1 MKDITKIVL
10 TGGPCAGKTT
20 ALVRIIE
27 HFTSMGYKVFTLPE
41 VPTMFNQ
48 AGVNYLTKNRALF
61 YEIEK
66 STLLLQMEM
75 EDKFMR
81 MAQQC
86 EKPVLIV
93 CDRGVMDISAYLS
106 TEMWHALLNDIGV
119 NVVKLRDAR
128 YDAVV
133 HMVTAANGAAEFYTT
148 ANNDSRTE
156 DVDQACMLDMKVVSA
171 WTGHPHI
178 RVVDNNVD
186 FEKKIH
192 NVLAEISNL
201 IGIPQPIELERKFVV
216 KIIDEIPGCAE
227 SEITQTYLMS
237 EPGTEIRLRKRG
249 SNGTYVY
256 VQTTKKKVS
265 STEYIETERQ
275 ITPQLYVQ
283 LLQQADP
290 KRQSIRKIR
299 KNFMWN
305 KRYYELDTYVSPSM
319 DLNILELD
327 GKCGSQEVELP
338 PFLKLVDDVT
348 GNTDYFSINIAL
360 KK

>member
-1 MKDITKIVL
+1 M
-10 TGGPCAGKTT
+10 
-20 ALVRIIE
+20 
-27 HFTSMGYKVFTLPE
+27 
-41 VPTMFNQ
+41 
-48 AGVNYLTKNRALF
+48 
-61 YEIEK
+61 
-66 STLLLQMEM
+66 
-75 EDKFMR
+75 
-81 MAQQC
+81 
-86 EKPVLIV
+86 
-93 CDRGVMDISAYLS
+93 
-106 TEMWHALLNDIGV
+106 
-119 NVVKLRDAR
+119 
-128 YDAVV
+128 
-133 HMVTAANGAAEFYTT
+133 
-148 ANNDSRTE
+148 
-156 DVDQACMLDMKVVSA
+156 
-171 WTGHPHI
+171 
-178 RVVDNNVD
+178 
-186 FEKKIH
+186 
-192 NVLAEISNL
+192 
-201 IGIPQPIELERKFVV
+201 ERKFVV

-338 PFLKLVDDVT
+338 PFLKLVEDVT